1 MTQIFLTDEQRV
13 QLLANGR
20 ARAEDPNS
28 DPQPV
33 VMFFTPDAHATWV
46 VAALDPQDED
56 LAHGLIDLGLG
67 TPEAGDMRLSM
78 LAGIRGPRGLAVL
91 RDLHF
96 VGKHPLSEYVR
107 MAIENGSFIE

>member
-1 MTQIFLTDEQRV
+1 MGTE
-13 QLLANGR
+13 
-20 ARAEDPNS
+20 AEDPGF
-28 DPQPV
+28 DPPPV

-46 VAALDPQDED
+46 IATLDPQDED

-67 TPEAGDMRLSM
+67 MPEAGDVRLSM
-78 LAGIRGPRGLAVL
+78 LSSIRGPRNLAVL

-96 VGKHPLSEYVR
+96 VGSRPLSEYVR

>member
-1 MTQIFLTDEQRV
+1 MTTPLITDAQRA

-20 ARAEDPNS
+20 AKAEDPAF

-33 VMFFTPDAHATWV
+33 VLFFTPDAHATWV
-46 VAALDPQDED
+46 IATLDPKDED

-67 TPEAGDMRLSM
+67 MPEVGDVRLSM
-78 LAGIRGPRGLAVL
+78 LASIRGPNDLAVM

-96 VGKHPLSEYVR
+96 VCKRPLSEYVR

>member
-1 MTQIFLTDEQRV
+1 MTQIFLTEAQRE

-20 ARAEDPNS
+20 ARAEDPGF

-46 VAALDPQDED
+46 VAALDPKDGD
-56 LAHGLIDLGLG
+56 LAYGLIDLGLG
-67 TPEAGDMRLSM
+67 MPEIGDVRLSM
-78 LAGIRGPRGLAVL
+78 LASIRGPRGLEVL

-96 VGKHPLSEYVR
+96 VGKRPLSEYVH